1 MTRTS
6 FTLLAA
12 GLLALALMALALL
25 APATAQRPQPEVH
38 GVFDGDTMYT
48 LLPPD
53 GIPAIR
59 DPEYVTG
66 AAADSQM
73 SDHETV
79 IGVVN
84 GDDAVCWSTW
94 HLDSHEIVN
103 DELAGRAIAA
113 TW

>member
-1 MTRTS
+1 MTRTNL
-6 FTLLAA
+6 TVALA
-12 GLLALALMALALL
+12 GLLALAMLV
-25 APATAQRPQPEVH
+25 PAAAQRPEPEVH

-59 DPEYVTG
+59 EPEYVVG
-66 AAADSQM
+66 AAADAQM
-73 SDHETV
+73 SDHEPV
-79 IGVVN
+79 MGMAD

-94 HLDSHEIVN
+94 QLDHHEIVN
-103 DELAGRAIAA
+103 DVLSGTAVAA

>member
-1 MTRTS
+1 MVRTMILMT
-6 FTLLAA
+6 AA
-12 GLLALALMALALL
+12 TLALALLG
-25 APATAQRPQPEVH
+25 PATAQRHEPEVH
-38 GVFDGDTMYT
+38 GVFDGDTMYA

-59 DPEYVTG
+59 DPQYVKG

-73 SDHETV
+73 SDHEPV
-79 IGVVN
+79 IGVATA
-84 GDDAVCWSTW
+84 DDAVCWSAW

-103 DELAGRAIAA
+103 DRLAGRAIAA

>member
-1 MTRTS
+1 MTRPTC
-6 FTLLAA
+6 L
-12 GLLALALMALALL
+12 LLALAAAAALL
-25 APATAQRPQPEVH
+25 APAAAQRPEPEVH

-59 DPEYVTG
+59 EPVHVEG

-73 SDHETV
+73 LAHESV
-79 IGVVN
+79 IGVAT
-84 GDDAVCWSTW
+84 GDDALCWSTW

-103 DELAGRAIAA
+103 DHHGGRAIAA

>member
-1 MTRTS
+1 MRHPAT
-6 FTLLAA
+6 FALLAA
-12 GLLALALMALALL
+12 AAVALALI
-25 APATAQRPQPEVH
+25 APASAQRPEPAVH
-38 GVFDGDTMYT
+38 GVFDSDTMYT

-66 AAADSQM
+66 EAAEAQM
-73 SDHETV
+73 SPDEPV
-79 IGVVN
+79 IGVAS
-84 GDDAVCWSTW
+84 GDDTVCWSTW

-103 DELAGRAIAA
+103 DQLEGSAIAA

>member
-12 GLLALALMALALL
+12 GLLAASLLALALL

>member
-1 MTRTS
+1 MIR
-6 FTLLAA
+6 LVPL
-12 GLLALALMALALL
+12 LLALVAALALL
-25 APATAQRPQPEVH
+25 APASAQRPEPEVH

-59 DPEYVTG
+59 EPTYVQG

-73 SDHETV
+73 SAHES
-79 IGVVN
+79 IMGVAA
-84 GDDAVCWSTW
+84 GDEALCWSTW
-94 HLDSHEIVN
+94 QLDSHEIVN
-103 DELAGRAIAA
+103 DHHGGRAIAA

>member
-1 MTRTS
+1 MTRFAS
-6 FTLLAA
+6 L
-12 GLLALALMALALL
+12 LLALAAAVALL
-25 APATAQRPQPEVH
+25 APASAQRPKPAVH

-59 DPEYVTG
+59 EPVHVRG

-73 SDHETV
+73 LAHESV
-79 IGVVN
+79 IGVGI
-84 GDDAVCWSTW
+84 GDEALCWSTW
-94 HLDSHEIVN
+94 QLDSHEIAN
-103 DELAGRAIAA
+103 DHHGGRAIAA

>member
-59 DPEYVTG
+59 DPEYVTD